1 MFWIPDEWWPNWWV
15 GGEMQ
20 AEVNL
25 SVGVTAGKQRGSLGA
40 LEKALT
46 SKKALTSRRFT
57 GQCVEVQN
65 TVGEVDLPLH
75 TNSFQAEGH

>member
-1 MFWIPDEWWPNWWV
+1 
-15 GGEMQ
+15 MQ

-40 LEKALT
+40 LEKALA

-65 TVGEVDLPLH
+65 TVGR
-75 TNSFQAEGH
+75 

>member
-1 MFWIPDEWWPNWWV
+1 MV
-15 GGEMQ
+15 GGGEMQ

-25 SVGVTAGKQRGSLGA
+25 SVGVTAGKQRGSLGGA
-40 LEKALT
+40 LEKALA
-46 SKKALTSRRFT
+46 SKNALTSRRFT

>member
-1 MFWIPDEWWPNWWV
+1 
-15 GGEMQ
+15 MQ

-75 TNSFQAEGH
+75 

>member
-1 MFWIPDEWWPNWWV
+1 
-15 GGEMQ
+15 MQ

-25 SVGVTAGKQRGSLGA
+25 SVGVTAGKQRGSLGGA
-40 LEKALT
+40 LEKALA

-75 TNSFQAEGH
+75 

>member
-1 MFWIPDEWWPNWWV
+1 
-15 GGEMQ
+15 MQ

-25 SVGVTAGKQRGSLGA
+25 SVGVTAGKQRGSLGGA
-40 LEKALT
+40 LEKALA
-46 SKKALTSRRFT
+46 SKNALTSRRFT
-57 GQCVEVQN
+57 GHSQCMEVQN